1 MGWFSGAGTL
11 GILAEYF
18 LKVTIVLCL
27 ALLAVAASKRRPA
40 AFRHFVL
47 SFALIG
53 LLLLPLLSLAPVGWK
68 TSFLPARPAGIG
80 AQERARDVRDLLLEA
95 IEFPAGTHSIT
106 AGIPADGPSGLSP
119 LGVNIRPRESSTL
132 SLRSEPSSRHPQD
145 QKQSRRRGASGIAI
159 TILWSAGLAVLLLR
173 LGFGLA
179 GAVRLTAGATTLVDP
194 IWRVLLER
202 FLSLVSLR
210 RKISLKSHPE
220 VLVPLTWG
228 WRKPVILMPS
238 GSDTWTEEERS
249 SALFHELSHVKRADF
264 LIMLL
269 VRTSLAMFWFN
280 PLCWIVYRELRKKQ
294 EIACD
299 ELVLRAG
306 IRPSIYAASLLA
318 FRRSVG
324 FRWNP
329 SAALLGLL
337 GKSSFHERLAAI
349 LKQKLTF
356 KEVKMKTKIMLAAA
370 VISAVAVI
378 GTARPAV
385 GVEKKAAAATVVETA
400 TPEPGYLAA
409 TLPTAEMQEKQTDKV
424 NSQEKE
430 KEKAK
435 AAEKEKPAVENKI
448 IVMAKEGKKT
458 PIEITITE
466 GNIVKTLI
474 LDKPLIITS
483 GEGGRG
489 LVLTSDGQETLIL
502 KGEPL
507 RLEIK
512 GSSLK
517 LIKEG
522 KVLKVGKSGVYSFIR
537 EGHKDGSKIA
547 WVVKEPDK
555 GIEIK
560 EISAKPETGVWI
572 ADEVKPRISSWSVS
586 EKELLDKVR
595 EIQEQVKAVKEKKLD
610 ISALEKYL
618 DKLEAELK
626 AGEEKPRHFKLK
638 LDKEPGEIGIELDKE
653 PGEFTLYK
661 KIREDKA
668 KGEVGV
674 YIMEGDKSDKAW
686 TVTVAEDDAA
696 LQFIIKGKAGQEG
709 REAFDRAV
717 ARVKKELPEGYKLDP
732 EYDEESGTMTF
743 KITLPGGKKD
753 SEELIKKL
761 VESLREE
768 VKK

>member
-1 MGWFSGAGTL
+1 MGWFGGAGTL
-11 GILAEYF
+11 GIFAEYF
-18 LKVTIVLCL
+18 LKVTIVLSL
-27 ALLAVAASKRRPA
+27 ALLAAAASKRRPA

-68 TSFLPARPAGIG
+68 TSFLPARPAGME
-80 AQERARDVRDLLLEA
+80 AQARARDVGYLPLDA
-95 IEFPAGTHSIT
+95 IEFPAGTPSMI
-106 AGIPADGPSGLSP
+106 ADIPADRPSGLLP
-119 LGVNIRPRESSTL
+119 LDASIRPRESSSP
-132 SLRSEPSSRHPQD
+132 SLRPGPSSRPPRD
-145 QKQSRRRGASGIAI
+145 QQQHRRRGALGIAI
-159 TILWSAGLAVLLLR
+159 AVLWLAGLSVLLLR

-179 GAVRLTAGATTLVDP
+179 GAVKLTAGATTLVDP

-202 FLSLVSLR
+202 FLSLVSLS

-228 WRKPVILMPS
+228 WRKPVILMPA

-280 PLCWIVYRELRKKQ
+280 PLCWIVYRELRKEQ

-318 FRRSVG
+318 FRRSMG

-337 GKSSFHERLAAI
+337 GRSLFHERLAAI

-370 VISAVAVI
+370 VVSAVAII
-378 GTARPAV
+378 GTARPAI

-409 TLPTAEMQEKQTDKV
+409 TLPAAETQEKQTDKV
-424 NSQEKE
+424 NSQEKA

-448 IVMAKEGKKT
+448 VVMAKEGKKT

-466 GNIVKTLI
+466 GDIVKTLI
-474 LDKPLIITS
+474 LDKPLTITS

-512 GSSLK
+512 GRGLE

-522 KVLKVGKSGVYSFIR
+522 KVLKVGEGGVYRFIR
-537 EGHKDGSKIA
+537 EGDKDGSKIA

-560 EISAKPETGVWI
+560 EISAKPVTGVWV
-572 ADEVKPRISSWSVS
+572 ADKVKPRIYWSVS
-586 EKELLDKVR
+586 EKELLGKVR

-610 ISALEKYL
+610 ISALEKSL
-618 DKLEAELK
+618 EKLEAELK
-626 AGEEKPRHFKLK
+626 AGEEKSRQFGVKLK
-638 LDKEPGEIGIELDKE
+638 LDKE

-661 KIREDKA
+661 RIREDKA